1 MTSQKDNTSGPV
13 AGYQVSLVLNE
24 WEQANTRNCPKLRCI
39 SLADNSEAQQLVDR
53 LRGRVTIRGG
63 FQGLEVETT
72 SFVGSVDVGPL
83 RIAIRPKL
91 SAAPLTAL
99 FRYAYGLNDLTLVDH
114 TEIPVEKLGLEDLL
128 ILMLVREME
137 LLSFGRLVRQYRARN
152 DMLTSPRGSLIMNEI
167 IRRGGVAEVAL
178 PCRHFERDLNWPMNQ
193 VLHYGIQSAA
203 SRALDCDL
211 RRRAYRVAELFSQ
224 VDLPR
229 RLFSNDLDRAEKCLT
244 RLTAIY
250 QPALSLIR
258 LLWQSL
264 GPMQESTNDS
274 KAVPGILF
282 DMNVFFQRLISR
294 FLTDNSDTF
303 CIDDERPIRG
313 AFAHLPGGNPRQRR
327 ELRPRP
333 DFTLV
338 EQGRVRAF
346 LDAKYRDLWLKSLPA
361 HWVYQLGIY
370 ALNAPARI
378 SVLLYATMS
387 EDAREERQE
396 VRSPTDDSP
405 AARARIIIRPVILP
419 QLLSVLGK
427 QGADGTLARRQLA
440 NRLVDRSDLG
450 V

>member
-1 MTSQKDNTSGPV
+1 V
-13 AGYQVSLVLNE
+13 
-24 WEQANTRNCPKLRCI
+24 
-39 SLADNSEAQQLVDR
+39 
-53 LRGRVTIRGG
+53 
-63 FQGLEVETT
+63 
-72 SFVGSVDVGPL
+72 
-83 RIAIRPKL
+83 
-91 SAAPLTAL
+91 TAL
-99 FRYAYGLNDLTLVDH
+99 FRYAYGLNDLTLVDR

-274 KAVPGILF
+274 KAVPGFLF